1 MPALPPFARGPVL
14 GAMAAVALALTLA
27 SPAYGYHRDELYFRM
42 LPPQWGYVD
51 QPPLTPLIARATLLL
66 ADETWALHVP
76 ATLLMALSVAVVA
89 LVTRELGGDRAAQ
102 ALCAWAYATSLLP
115 LEFARVL
122 LTATVDLVVWP
133 LVVLLVLRAVRRD
146 DPRWWL
152 AVGLVVGLSTY
163 NKWLVS
169 LLVVSLA
176 AGIALLGPR
185 RLLGSPWVWGA
196 GLLALALAA
205 PNLAYQATHG
215 WPQLDMGR
223 ALARHNATEVRLL
236 ALPILLVML
245 GLPLVPVWVAGLVGL
260 WRGRDGRGGDWGE
273 VRFLAA
279 ALPVLLVLVVSGGS
293 QFYYSLGLLTVM
305 LAAGCVVVVHWWREG
320 PRSRARWVVAG
331 VAANAVTSALI
342 ALPLVP
348 LEHLGSTPVPLFNQI
363 AQDQVGWE
371 QYVADVARVV
381 DALPAEDRARAVVVT
396 DNYGEA
402 GAIDRYGAAYGI
414 EEVYSAQNELY
425 LQGRPP
431 EEATVAVVVGTRVGP
446 LRRVFAD
453 CRVGGRLDHG
463 LGVDNQE
470 QGRPVSVCD
479 LPAGGWAEVW
489 PRLRHYD

>member
-1 MPALPPFARGPVL
+1 MQALPPFARAPVL

-51 QPPLTPLIARATLLL
+51 QPPLTPLIARATTLL

-76 ATLLMALSVAVVA
+76 ATLLMAVSVAVVA
-89 LVTRELGGDRAAQ
+89 LITRELGGDRTAQ
-102 ALCAWAYATSLLP
+102 TLCAWAYATSLLP

-146 DPRWWL
+146 EPRWWL

-169 LLVVSLA
+169 LLVLSLA
-176 AGIALLGPR
+176 AGIAMLGPR
-185 RLLGSPWVWGA
+185 RLLRSPWVWGA

-205 PNLAYQATHG
+205 PNLAYQATNG

-245 GLPLVPVWVAGLVGL
+245 GLPLVPVWVAGLVAL
-260 WRGRDGRGGDWGE
+260 WRGRHGWGD

-279 ALPVLLVLVVSGGS
+279 ALPVLLVLVVTGGS
-293 QFYYSLGLLTVM
+293 QFYYSLGLLTAV
-305 LAAGCVVVVHWWREG
+305 LAAGCVVVVRWWRDG
-320 PRSRARWVVAG
+320 PRSRARWVAAG
-331 VAANAVTSALI
+331 VVVNAATSAVI
-342 ALPLVP
+342 ALPLIPV
-348 LEHLGSTPVPLFNQI
+348 EHLGSTPVPLFNQI

-371 QYVADVARVV
+371 EYVADVARVR
-381 DALPAEDRARAVVVT
+381 DALPVEDRARAVVVT

-402 GAIDRYGAAYGI
+402 GAIDRYGAAHGI
-414 EEVYSAQNELY
+414 DEVYSAQNELY

-431 EEATVAVVVGTRVGP
+431 EEATLAVVVGTRIGI
-446 LRRVFAD
+446 LRRIFRD
-453 CRVGGRLDHG
+453 CRIGGRLDHG
-463 LGVDNQE
+463 LGVDSQE
-470 QGRPVSVCD
+470 QGRPVTVCD
-479 LPAGGWAEVW
+479 LPRGGWEAVW
-489 PRLRHYD
+489 PRLQHYD

>member
-1 MPALPPFARGPVL
+1 MPDLPPFARGPVVA
-14 GAMAAVALALTLA
+14 AMGAVALALTLA

-51 QPPLTPLIARATLLL
+51 QPPLTPLIARASTLL

-89 LVTRELGGDRAAQ
+89 LVTRELGGDRTAQ
-102 ALCAWAYATSLLP
+102 TLCAWAYGTSLLP

-146 DPRWWL
+146 DPRWWP

-163 NKWLVS
+163 NKWLVV
-169 LLVVSLA
+169 LLVVSLG
-176 AGIALLGPR
+176 AGIAALGPR
-185 RLLGSPWVWGA
+185 RWLRSPWVWGA

-205 PNLAYQATHG
+205 PNLAYQATNG

-236 ALPILLVML
+236 ALPILVVML
-245 GLPLVPVWVAGLVGL
+245 GLPLVPVWGAGLVAL
-260 WRGRDGRGGDWGE
+260 WRGRGDWAD
-273 VRFLAA
+273 VRFVAA
-279 ALPVLLVLVVSGGS
+279 ALPVLLVLVVTGGS
-293 QFYYSLGLLTVM
+293 QFYYSLGLLTVV
-305 LAAGCVVVVHWWREG
+305 LAAGCVVVVRWWRTG

-331 VAANAVTSALI
+331 VAVNAVTSAVI

-363 AQDQVGWE
+363 AQDQVGWPE
-371 QYVADVARVV
+371 YVADVARVR
-381 DALPAEDRARAVVVT
+381 DALPPDEQARAVVVT

-402 GAIDRYGAAYGI
+402 GAVDRYGPAYGI
-414 EEVYSAQNELY
+414 EQVYSAQNELY
-425 LQGRPP
+425 RQGRPP
-431 EEATVAVVVGTRVGP
+431 QSATVAVVVGTRVGP
-446 LRRVFAD
+446 LRRILGD

-463 LGVDNQE
+463 LGVDSQE
-470 QGRPVSVCD
+470 QGRPITVCD
-479 LPAGGWAEVW
+479 LPRGGWSEVW